1 MSGLRS
7 VEVIMK
13 VKSIRLLMSAAVAA
27 LCSAGASANCFNNGT
42 VWCDGAVRG
51 IHVRG
56 DGKVLVSLGNS
67 VGGALGCGTLAAP
80 VGAPAAEYVMI
91 DPALPQYA
99 EKYQAVLVA
108 GAALSSVLVY
118 LVPNAQGQ
126 CAISAFMVIP

>member
-1 MSGLRS
+1 MNAKCR
-7 VEVIMK
+7 
-13 VKSIRLLMSAAVAA
+13 RLLFAGAVA
-27 LCSAGASANCFNNGT
+27 LLFGVDASANCFNSGA
-42 VWCDGAVRG
+42 VWCDGSVRG

-56 DGKVLVSLGNS
+56 DGKILVSLGNS
-67 VGGALGCGTLAAP
+67 VGGALGCGTLSAP
-80 VGAPAAEYVMI
+80 VGAPAAEYVLI

-108 GAALSSVLVY
+108 GAAVSSVLVY